1 MRESDR
7 FFQVGQKEIGG
18 NMSGSSRELVASI
31 ADGIPLVLGVNE
43 VDRQAAQKAK
53 ESLTKVKA
61 HILGV
66 VLNKVK
72 PGRSGYGKY
81 YYHYSDDEEEI

>member
-1 MRESDR
+1 MREIK
-7 FFQVGQKEIGG
+7 QTGQQEIGRIKLS
-18 NMSGSSRELVASI
+18 NTRELVASI
-31 ADGIPLVLGVNE
+31 VDGIPLVLGVNE

-81 YYHYSDDEEEI
+81 YYQYSDDEEEI